1 MPQTSW
7 DQMLQAI
14 AGGQASAGLPEGE
27 GYTPA
32 TTTPQTGVTPGG
44 ALYDYE
50 AQTAEQFDLGEYAS
64 GQGFSPYTP
73 TGQQMPGG
81 SASQWADFVQEQYGM
96 SAQDFIGGSQEE
108 QYAAYAQTHDIALT
122 PEDVPVGPDGLPSRP
137 PKTPQE
143 AALFQFV
150 SEQRTRQQ
158 NEELLQ
164 QAIQQMEAG
173 LGAQQAEAGRAREA
187 GVGLLREGIEAQAGE
202 AQRARTEA
210 TGAIRAGQERQ
221 EQEVAEV
228 RAQNRQLMEQSL
240 STMQYSLGLLRR
252 GGEGSLAQFAQ
263 PGYGQMAPT
272 YMQGRETPF
281 DFGQPYQA
289 LAGIYGQQ
297 QNLMGAYGAM
307 ADIEGRPEDYGRFY
321 AGMADIYN
329 QSQYEAQDFSF
340 YLTPYAYG
348 VGIGGA

>member
-1 MPQTSW
+1 
-7 DQMLQAI
+7 MLQAI

-73 TGQQMPGG
+73 TGQQMPSS
-81 SASQWADFVQEQYGM
+81 SAQGWADFVQKEYGI
-96 SAQDFIGGSQEE
+96 SAEEFVGAGQEE
-108 QYAAYAQTHDIALT
+108 QYAAYAQQHDIALA

-164 QAIQQMEAG
+164 QSIQQLQE
-173 LGAQQAEAGRAREA
+173 
-187 GVGLLREGIEAQAGE
+187 GVQVQRTEQE
-202 AQRARTEA
+202 RARTETRETLEA
-210 TGAIRAGQERQ
+210 GAARQ
-221 EQEVAEV
+221 EQEVSQV
-228 RAQNRQLMEQSL
+228 RAENRQLMEQAL
-240 STMQYSLGLLRR
+240 GVMQYALGLVRR
-252 GGEGSLAQFAQ
+252 GGEGSLAQFQQ
-263 PGYGQMAPT
+263 PGYQQMAAT
-272 YMQGRETPF
+272 FMAGRETPY
-281 DFGQPYQA
+281 DFTQPFRDIAAVEGQVA
-289 LAGIYGQQ
+289 
-297 QNLMGAYGAM
+297 
-307 ADIEGRPEDYGRFY
+307 DYGRFY
-321 AGMADIYN
+321 VAAADVYN
-329 QSQYEAQDFSF
+329 QSLYEAQDFSF